1 MIHIYKSLFLSLTAR
16 IAPFLSVVMIL
27 IMTSSEMTR
36 YACDEWAI
44 TVNLEQENEEPS
56 DTESKT
62 EGADSSDEIIFTD
75 YSTAHYRLS
84 SQQPSMLCFPPQ
96 KPSYGVCKIH
106 LEPPDSR
113 LNA

>member
-1 MIHIYKSLFLSLTAR
+1 MSLTTR
-16 IAPFLSVVMIL
+16 IAPFISAVMIL
-27 IMTSSEMTR
+27 IMTSSELTR
-36 YACDEWAI
+36 YACGEWAF
-44 TVNLEQENEEPS
+44 TVNLEQENEEPT

-62 EGADSSDEIIFTD
+62 EGADSSDEIIITD
-75 YSTAHYRLS
+75 YSAAHYRLS
-84 SQQPSMLCFPPQ
+84 LKQSLALCSPPQ